1 MWVSWKDLSF
11 SFHLLFLFFPAKLK
25 TRLGRKR
32 KLMNVEN
39 NDEELK
45 QRWPLIKNEQ
55 WNEFWSTRGGRKSVR
70 SWSSATKTP
79 SCVKPWRAMSSPAGS
94 SSTPSSHNAITV
106 TGNGSGSTT
115 PRNRLSPAPIN
126 IIVNN
131 VTTGVQVGEAAN
143 ARWRQRTLT
152 SSSAASSQRP
162 ATFQTR
168 VTSLGSNPCIF

>member
-1 MWVSWKDLSF
+1 MKRSQFLLSPPISFFQPNWKLVSDGKENWWTLKITTKSWNKD
-11 SFHLLFLFFPAKLK
+11 
-25 TRLGRKR
+25 GRS
-32 KLMNVEN
+32 L
-39 NDEELK
+39 
-45 QRWPLIKNEQ
+45 KNEQ

>member
-1 MWVSWKDLSF
+1 
-11 SFHLLFLFFPAKLK
+11 
-25 TRLGRKR
+25 
-32 KLMNVEN
+32 
-39 NDEELK
+39 
-45 QRWPLIKNEQ
+45 
-55 WNEFWSTRGGRKSVR
+55 
-70 SWSSATKTP
+70 
-79 SCVKPWRAMSSPAGS
+79 MSSPAGS

-168 VTSLGSNPCIF
+168 VTSLGSNPCICRKSLFLLAVKEIDLISWSFSLGDLVPRACTVNRVSEVCTFHVPASLELHLLQPRD